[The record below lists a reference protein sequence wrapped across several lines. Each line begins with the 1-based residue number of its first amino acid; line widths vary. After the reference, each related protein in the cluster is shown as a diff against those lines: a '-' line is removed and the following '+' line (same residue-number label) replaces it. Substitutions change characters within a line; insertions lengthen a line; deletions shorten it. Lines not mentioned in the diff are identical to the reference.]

1 MGDADINTLTME
13 QYLALTRGNQASG
26 VVKPDIRGNV
36 NFEINSQFMRELRED
51 TFFRNKNDDAYE
63 HVERILDIVSLF
75 NIPGVTHDVVM
86 LRVFPIT
93 LTGAAKR
100 WADRLSPGTINTW
113 DLLKNAFIQ
122 RRVSNDSSAGI
133 TTITNKLDSLGRDMK
148 KLKENVHAIQVR
160 CENYGGDHLNNECPL
175 HEEVKSVKEVKYRE
189 FGRPFPNN
197 NRNGARYCIGPPG
210 YYNRL
215 DNLPPFSEKKPSVEE
230 LMNKH
235 IEESTRKRAEM
246 EEWAKKLLESTEL
259 NTRNQ
264 NASLKNL
271 ETQIDQLAKDY
282 KAKAA
287 NEVPDPSVGQC
298 KAIFANN
305 EVPRDEASSKETT
318 KLQGVSFISDDNVE
332 VPEEIEER
340 IHGVLICQ
348 LPPNE
353 LNPGSFTLPCTIGSL
368 NFYAMADLGASVN
381 IMPRL
386 MLTDS

>member
-1 MGDADINTLTME
+1 
-13 QYLALTRGNQASG
+13 LASAA
-26 VVKPDIRGNV
+26 IC
-36 NFEINSQFMRELRED
+36 
-51 TFFRNKNDDAYE
+51 KNG
-63 HVERILDIVSLF
+63 
-75 NIPGVTHDVVM
+75 GVT
-86 LRVFPIT
+86 
-93 LTGAAKR
+93 A
-100 WADRLSPGTINTW
+100 S
-113 DLLKNAFIQ
+113 

-148 KLKENVHAIQVR
+148 KLKENVNAIQVR
-160 CENYGGDHLNNECPL
+160 CENCGVDHLNKECPL
-175 HEEVKSVKEVKYRE
+175 HEEVKYAE

-197 NRNGARYCIGPPG
+197 NRNGARYCIV
-210 YYNRL
+210 NT
-215 DNLPPFSEKKPSVEE
+215 EKS
-230 LMNKH
+230 
-235 IEESTRKRAEM
+235 RK
-246 EEWAKKLLESTEL
+246 EEWAKKLLESTKL

-271 ETQIDQLAKDY
+271 ETQIDQLAKYY

-305 EVPRDEASSKETT
+305 KVPTDEASSKETT
-318 KLQGVSFISDDNVE
+318 KLQGVSFISDDNVV

-340 IHGVLICQ
+340 IQGVLTCQ

-353 LNPGSFTLPCTIGSL
+353 LNPGSFTLPCIIGSL

-386 MLTDS
+386 MLTI